1 MRTVAGKRKPCAVV
15 HAHDR
20 WKTQATRSGA
30 GACTRSLEWKATEQN
45 GESERWNRKL
55 KTDDVTL
62 LMWRG

>member
-30 GACTRSLEWKATEQN
+30 GACTRSLEWKA
-45 GESERWNRKL
+45 KL